1 VTIKYS
7 RIIDANLNR
16 LREGIRVVEDIFRY
30 EFNEYDI
37 TISLKELRHTS
48 ISYLQEK
55 CICKRDVT
63 NDCLKDISTDTEMN
77 KRDINQIVLANLKRV
92 QESSRVLEEMCKIY
106 DHKES
111 KKFKIIRYK
120 SYSIEKKI
128 NKYFSK
134 SCE

>member
-1 VTIKYS
+1 VTIKHS

-30 EFNEYDI
+30 EFNECNI

-48 ISYLQEK
+48 VSYLQEI
-55 CICKRDVT
+55 CICKRDVI
-63 NDCLKDISTDTEMN
+63 NDCLKDISIDTEMN
-77 KRDINQIVLANLKRV
+77 KININQIVLANLKRV

-111 KKFKIIRYK
+111 NKFKLIRYK
-120 SYSIEKKI
+120 SYSIEENI
-128 NKYFSK
+128 NKFFTK
-134 SCE
+134 PCK